1 MSATSDILSQEPF
14 SYVLAVQTEERCPNI
29 NNPIVTTEML

>member
-14 SYVLAVQTEERCPNI
+14 SYVLAVQKEERCPNI